1 MVRVFKRII
10 GCRGYGLNFIRL
22 WVIGDRIYRVII
34 VIKMRDLG
42 SGLVGI
48 KVLFL
53 CESRFMCD
61 NNYRTIW
68 TRIRYGC
75 KV

>member
-1 MVRVFKRII
+1 M
-10 GCRGYGLNFIRL
+10 
-22 WVIGDRIYRVII
+22 WVIGDRIYKVII

-61 NNYRTIW
+61 NNYRSIW

-75 KV
+75 KG